1 MLNIKGKKLSYK
13 SYSSK
18 SQKKMPTMVFLGGF
32 MSDKNSTK
40 ANFLFEY
47 CKKHDLNFVCFD
59 YTGHGES
66 SGNFLDG
73 TISAWV
79 EDSLDIINELT
90 TGHLIL
96 VGSSM
101 GGWISLLVTLKI
113 PERIH
118 AIIGIATSPDFTE
131 TLVWNKL
138 TKEQQ
143 EEMMEN
149 GSVEI
154 LGGDSGEYK
163 YTFTKKLVLD
173 GRKNCLLN
181 KSIRIKKPV
190 VLLHGYQDKT
200 VPVTASLKISELLE
214 SDNVRIM
221 LSKNGNHRLSTDEDL
236 AILEFAIHSNLR

>member
-18 SQKKMPTMVFLGGF
+18 SQKKMPTIVFLGGF

-90 TGHLIL
+90 NDNLIL

-101 GGWISLLVTLKI
+101 GGWISLLVALTI

-118 AIIGIATSPDFTE
+118 AIIGIAPSPDFTE
-131 TLVWNKL
+131 TLVWQKL
-138 TKEQQ
+138 TKAQQQ
-143 EEMMEN
+143 EVMDN

-173 GRKNCLLN
+173 GKNNCLLN
-181 KSIRIKKPV
+181 KSIPIKKPV

-200 VPVTASLKISELLE
+200 VPVTVSLKICELLE
-214 SDNVRIM
+214 SENVRVM
-221 LSKNGNHRLSTDEDL
+221 LSKSGNHRLSTEEDL
-236 AILEFAIHSNLR
+236 AMLEFAIHSNLY